1 MLEGNMNI
9 SYYEVNTKHNGDFNR
24 IIEYGDMKLIN
35 ISEEEIIF
43 FRDVMKQ
50 LGNNYEFLRFSKD
63 FQEDVSFENVT
74 QRM

>member
-1 MLEGNMNI
+1 MNV

-35 ISEEEIIF
+35 ISEEKIIF

-74 QRM
+74 QRI